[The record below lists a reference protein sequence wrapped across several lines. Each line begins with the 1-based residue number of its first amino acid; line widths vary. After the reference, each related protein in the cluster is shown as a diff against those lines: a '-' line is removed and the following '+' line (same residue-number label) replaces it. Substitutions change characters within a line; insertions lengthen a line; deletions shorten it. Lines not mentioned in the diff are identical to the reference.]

1 MENRTERIEVIIGE
15 DDYWHDQITNLD
27 IWSLPMEE
35 KIEVYGEELASKVAL
50 GEISVKHLRQAVR
63 LTNKLEAEVHQ
74 LLKPYGGDEGALDLE
89 ERLEAEYRWFAHH
102 VMKNALGQVNSLS
115 QRMKLRSRIET
126 EACDGSGQMPGMG
139 RLELHDIRA
148 LSEQAE
154 QVE

>member
-1 MENRTERIEVIIGE
+1 MENRVERIEVIIGE

-35 KIEVYGEELASKVAL
+35 KIEVYGEELAAKVAL

-74 LLKPYGGDEGALDLE
+74 LLKPYGGDVDALDLE

-115 QRMKLRSRIET
+115 QRMKLKSRIET
-126 EACDGSGQMPGMG
+126 EAGDDFGQMPGMG